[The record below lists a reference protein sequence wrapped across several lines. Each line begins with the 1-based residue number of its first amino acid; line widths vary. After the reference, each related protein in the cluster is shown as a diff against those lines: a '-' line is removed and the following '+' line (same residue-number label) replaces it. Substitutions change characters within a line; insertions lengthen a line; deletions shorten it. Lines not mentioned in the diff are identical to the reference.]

1 MKAKFY
7 DLNGSI
13 ESPDIDIKH
22 QRSKTPISLNFGL
35 GLKRRI
41 SKDRIIIKILY
52 QYGLSKMVEGP
63 NAELI
68 FRFGYIE
75 PDYRINQ
82 FVLALGWQFSFDRK

>member
-1 MKAKFY
+1 MRY
-7 DLNGSI
+7 IVCWPI
-13 ESPDIDIKH
+13 ESPDIDIMD
-22 QRSKTPISLNFGL
+22 QRSKTPISLNFGI

-41 SKDRIIIKILY
+41 FKERLILRISY
-52 QYGLSKMVEGP
+52 QYGLTKMVDGS

-68 FRFGYIE
+68 FKFGYLE